1 MGRECCVSSLQTP
14 PGFIG
19 PCQPLRAAGR
29 GSWFVLALIIAW
41 LATTAWMRPLMLP
54 DEGRYAA
61 VAWEML
67 RSGDWLT
74 PTLDGLPFFHKPP
87 LFYWITGA
95 ALWLAGLTEVA
106 ARAASIAGA
115 TLAAFS
121 LYLFTRHWC
130 GAAAARRVLL
140 LLLVQPLFFLGGQFA
155 NLDMLVAGC
164 IMATVLAL
172 AHAALCFEQGL
183 PHRRML
189 WLGYGLAA
197 LGVLAKGLI
206 GFVLP
211 ALIVGAWLLLRRR
224 WRTLLALLSLPGLLL
239 FVALAAP
246 WFVAM
251 QQRFDGFLHYFFVVQ
266 HFQRFSASGF
276 NNALPFW
283 FYPVVVA
290 LCSLP
295 AVLWLRGAFARG
307 YFTAPGVQGAV
318 RLLMLLALALVL
330 LFFSLPKSKLLGYIL
345 PAVPPLAWLIADAST
360 RVGES
365 PARRRRWWLTLAC
378 GAALGLALVVGLA
391 VDQRHSTRGL
401 GLALRAQHHDGE
413 PVFMLRGYWYDVPF
427 YARLREPVFDVD
439 DWGDPA
445 IARSDNWRKE
455 VADAGEFDPARAG
468 RLLLQ
473 PQALPAALC
482 RAGVAW
488 VIGTEQSAAD
498 LGLPVQAR
506 ALYTARGLTLWRVEA
521 GKELKPPCA

>member
-1 MGRECCVSSLQTP
+1 
-14 PGFIG
+14 
-19 PCQPLRAAGR
+19 
-29 GSWFVLALIIAW
+29 
-41 LATTAWMRPLMLP
+41 MRPLMLP

-95 ALWLAGLTEVA
+95 ALWLAGPTELA
-106 ARAASIAGA
+106 ARAASIVGA
-115 TLAAFS
+115 TLGAFS
-121 LYLFTRHWC
+121 LYLFTRRWC
-130 GAAAARRVLL
+130 GAAAARRVLVL
-140 LLLVQPLFFLGGQFA
+140 LLAQPLFFVAAQFA

-164 IMATVLAL
+164 ITATVLAL
-172 AHAALCFEQGL
+172 AHAALGFEQGL
-183 PHRRML
+183 PHRRVL

-211 ALIVGAWLLLRRR
+211 AMIVGLWLLLRRR

-239 FVALAAP
+239 FAALAGP

-276 NNALPFW
+276 NNAQPFW

-307 YFTAPGVQGAV
+307 YFRAPGVQGAV
-318 RLLMLLALALVL
+318 RLLMLLAMGVVL
-330 LFFSLPKSKLLGYIL
+330 LFFSAPKSKLLGYIL
-345 PAVPPLAWLIADAST
+345 PAVPPLAWLIADASAQA
-360 RVGES
+360 GES
-365 PARRRRWWLTLAC
+365 LARRRRWWLTLAC
-378 GAALGLALVVGLA
+378 GAALGLSLVVGLSL
-391 VDQRHSTRGL
+391 DPRHSERGL
-401 GLALRAQHHDGE
+401 GLALRAQHQDGE
-413 PVFMLRGYWYDVPF
+413 PVIMLRGYWYDVPF
-427 YARLREPVFDVD
+427 YARLRQPVLVVD

-445 IARSDNWRKE
+445 IAQRDNWRKE
-455 VADAGEFDPARAG
+455 VADAGEFDPARA
-468 RLLLQ
+468 RQLLLP
-473 PQALPAALC
+473 PQALHAALC
-482 RAGVAW
+482 QARVTW
-488 VIGTEQSAAD
+488 VIGTTQSAAE
-498 LGLPVQAR
+498 LGLPAQAQ
-506 ALYTARGLTLWRVEA
+506 AVYAQRGLTLWRVAA